1 MDTKTAIVWYNKKDK
16 AYLVKNASGKLTRSK
31 DINDASV
38 ILPCHI
44 PVDHR
49 QAFEPMKVIIT
60 RTVKEVK

>member
-16 AYLVKNASGKLTRSK
+16 VYLVKNPSGKLMRSK

-38 ILPCHI
+38 ILPAHV

-49 QAFEPMKVIIT
+49 QDFEPIKVIIT
-60 RTVKEVK
+60 RTVKQVK